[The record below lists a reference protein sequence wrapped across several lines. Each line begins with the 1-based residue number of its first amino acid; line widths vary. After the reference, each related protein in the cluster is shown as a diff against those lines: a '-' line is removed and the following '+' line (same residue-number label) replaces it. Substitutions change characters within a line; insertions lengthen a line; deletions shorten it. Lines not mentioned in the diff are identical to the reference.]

1 MAKYAG
7 WVNQVAVFSALFNK
21 KKKIL
26 PLGKLCSKLL
36 CVKSVTLNS
45 LLILR
50 KNSAQQIDICSILIK
65 RVANSCV
72 ARDNFLMLISLFI
85 YLFIFL

>member
-50 KNSAQQIDICSILIK
+50 KNSAQQIDICSIIIK
-65 RVANSCV
+65 LVANSCV
-72 ARDNFLMLISLFI
+72 ARDNFFMLISL
-85 YLFIFL
+85 IFFFL